1 MNNNFML
8 LPKKHLELISYWEE
22 KSYCSWGFF
31 WKTKVTI
38 HYNAWYKLPK
48 SFVFSWT
55 AINADGDVI
64 TYQEPEAAVEL
75 IKQLKQL

>member
-1 MNNNFML
+1 ML

-22 KSYCSWGFF
+22 KSYFSWWFTI
-31 WKTKVTI
+31 KTKVTI

-48 SFVFSWT
+48 SFVFPWT
-55 AINADGDVI
+55 AINSDGDVT

-75 IKQLKQL
+75 IEQLKQL